1 MVEKTVDFDA
11 PQAEILF
18 VLPSPRRFFLI
29 RRGRVMNVSAYVL
42 LNVDIEELLSHKLLF
57 SIQSTPKL
65 TFYCF
70 FDFCGEV
77 L

>member
-1 MVEKTVDFDA
+1 
-11 PQAEILF
+11 
-18 VLPSPRRFFLI
+18 
-29 RRGRVMNVSAYVL
+29 MNVSAYVL

-70 FDFCGEV
+70 FDFSVRCYENCFKTGRNC
-77 L
+77 LWLKNCYDFFNFSFF